1 MHQRGELLG
10 MEDEFSSFLQGED
23 ASVSEKSINVRRS
36 YGVSLVPRVSSTL
49 ATMGVSYFPIS

>member
-36 YGVSLVPRVSSTL
+36 YGVSLKQDWFQGSHQP
-49 ATMGVSYFPIS
+49 